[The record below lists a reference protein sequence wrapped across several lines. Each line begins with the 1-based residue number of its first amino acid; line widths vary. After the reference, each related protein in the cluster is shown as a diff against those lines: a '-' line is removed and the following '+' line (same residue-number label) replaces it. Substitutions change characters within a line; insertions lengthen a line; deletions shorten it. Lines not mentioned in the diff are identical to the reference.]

1 MSEYQI
7 QQIDKL
13 INTLNKSVRQ
23 IEFLEKLDEYMGGAN
38 RTTGTQRTTAAQG
51 TTASL
56 TASPT
61 AAGLSQL
68 NPSARVTT
76 PATTVAA
83 AQRNVAPGTAAP
95 VATQVAAPGTAAPVA
110 APGTAAPVAA
120 PGTAASVAAPGTAA
134 PGTAAPGSVAHIK
147 NKVDE
152 IKQLLSAGTGGPK
165 IETEQINAVM
175 QNASELKGNIS
186 TFLETMHTQL
196 QNGTNN
202 DEIIKAN
209 KQITEVSEEIGDI
222 KNVFGNLTGGELKQ
236 LEYQL

>member
-95 VATQVAAPGTAAPVA
+95 VATQVA